1 MSMACNILSS
11 HVRSCTSEQNYIIIS
26 LGSLLESI
34 RNGNIDKCMQMM
46 HLWIHED
53 PRRFEGVSNCVN

>member
-1 MSMACNILSS
+1 MSMVCNILNY
-11 HVRSCTSEQNYIIIS
+11 HVRSCTSEQNHIIIA

-53 PRRFEGVSNCVN
+53 PRRFEGLSRRVN

>member
-1 MSMACNILSS
+1 VPVAVGISFLMGL
-11 HVRSCTSEQNYIIIS
+11 IITIAEPD
-26 LGSLLESI
+26 LNI